1 MKNLAVVGGGVSGL
15 AAAYYLEKL
24 SPPDCEITLFE
35 RASRVGGVISSPLED
50 GFRYEEGPDSFLSY
64 KQAALDLVEE
74 LGITDRLVNSNTRS
88 VYVVKNGR
96 LENFPA
102 GFQFFVPTGWAPL
115 ARTKLFSWGTKL
127 RVAREAFRRHPE
139 TRGDLSVGDFARS
152 RFGEEVARYLA
163 EPLISGIYG
172 GDADALSMNA
182 VLPQFLEYEK
192 QYGNAIRGVIRAAQ
206 SNTRGKPKW
215 APFVSFQSGMQELTD
230 AIAGKLAR
238 TRLRLGESVE
248 EIASTSDGVR
258 VQGEPFDAAIC
269 AMPPAQ
275 SAKLLHA
282 AAPDVAE
289 ILGAIPC
296 ASTVTVSLFYRESDL
311 PVSDGGFGFVVPRVE
326 NRKILACSWLSAKY
340 PNRAPTGFTYV
351 RGFLRGRHESGAA
364 LDAVLQEMRDLM
376 GVTRAPEKAR
386 VAQWPEAMA
395 QPLVGHRERIAEL
408 RRRIVAHPR
417 IAVAGNFLD
426 GIGIPD
432 CIRSAKAAAE
442 KVILGLSGS

>member
-275 SAKLLHA
+275 SQALARGGARCRGDSWRDSLRVDRDGLAVLSRKRFAGVRRRLRIRRA
-282 AAPDVAE
+282 ARGESQDSGVLVA
-289 ILGAIPC
+289 L
-296 ASTVTVSLFYRESDL
+296 SQVSEPRANGIHLR
-311 PVSDGGFGFVVPRVE
+311 PRV
-326 NRKILACSWLSAKY
+326 
-340 PNRAPTGFTYV
+340 F
-351 RGFLRGRHESGAA
+351 
-364 LDAVLQEMRDLM
+364 
-376 GVTRAPEKAR
+376 AR
-386 VAQWPEAMA
+386 TP
-395 QPLVGHRERIAEL
+395 
-408 RRRIVAHPR
+408 
-417 IAVAGNFLD
+417 
-426 GIGIPD
+426 
-432 CIRSAKAAAE
+432 
-442 KVILGLSGS
+442 